1 MFKLPSPDLTLCSCA
16 ICHHLGNAAFP
27 PLAGDP
33 AALEEVIKHLHT
45 IIGPLILNEWGILVR
60 AGGGTSQHE
69 DIWRSDASSE
79 LTYVDIVVVAN
90 LHSHLGSGHRLTQA
104 NWGDIPAFTK
114 LGLTPK

>member
-1 MFKLPSPDLTLCSCA
+1 MLSGLIHDIGVLPILRRA
-16 ICHHLGNAAFP
+16 EAFP

-45 IIGPLILNEWGILVR
+45 TIGPLILDEWGFSSELV
-60 AGGGTSQHE
+60 AVTSQHE
-69 DIWRSDASSE
+69 DIWRNDAPE

-104 NWGDIPAFTK
+104 NWGDIPVFTRSAHRRRW
-114 LGLTPK
+114 T